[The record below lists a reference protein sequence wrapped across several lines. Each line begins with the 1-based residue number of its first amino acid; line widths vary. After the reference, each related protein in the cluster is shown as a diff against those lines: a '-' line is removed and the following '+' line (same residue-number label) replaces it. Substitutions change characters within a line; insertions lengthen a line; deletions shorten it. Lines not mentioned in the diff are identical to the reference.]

1 MSGGEQNMKKQN
13 LLTDFFESLND
24 KKIAHKLYKDI
35 NKKMREPYGQD
46 VSKYVPK
53 AVWNNMNK

>member
-13 LLTDFFESLND
+13 LLTEFFENLND

-35 NKKMREPYGQD
+35 NKEMREPIFK
-46 VSKYVPK
+46 SKGIFT
-53 AVWNNMNK
+53 NIIRQI

>member
-35 NKKMREPYGQD
+35 NKECVSPTDKMYRNMCRKLYGIL
-46 VSKYVPK
+46 
-53 AVWNNMNK
+53 

>member
-1 MSGGEQNMKKQN
+1 MKKQN

-35 NKKMREPYGQD
+35 NKECVSPTDKMYRNMCRKLYGIL
-46 VSKYVPK
+46 
-53 AVWNNMNK
+53 